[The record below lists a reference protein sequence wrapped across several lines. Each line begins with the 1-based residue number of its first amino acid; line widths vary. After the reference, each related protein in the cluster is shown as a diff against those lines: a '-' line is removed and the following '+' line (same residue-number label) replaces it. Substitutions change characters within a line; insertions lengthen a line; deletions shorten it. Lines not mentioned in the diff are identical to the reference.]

1 MATKKKAVAKKS
13 PVKKAVPA
21 KKTGK
26 KQSLLIFRKGGKDMF
41 SRQKRA
47 FKAMSALKEAPK
59 AVVVEAPKAV
69 VEEAPKEAPKKK

>member
-1 MATKKKAVAKKS
+1 
-13 PVKKAVPA
+13 
-21 KKTGK
+21 
-26 KQSLLIFRKGGKDMF
+26 MF